1 MSFIPLLWIVWAGL
15 TTVLLVLLVYRA
27 NLTRYEED
35 QIFLD
40 EACSHQEQEQTIIVR
55 RVAKVQP
62 FVRLMTGLTCAMTV
76 AIIGIYVWD
85 AVQHF
90 YT

>member
-1 MSFIPLLWIVWAGL
+1 MSVMPLLWIVWAGL

-40 EACSHQEQEQTIIVR
+40 EASSHQEQEQTIIVR

-85 AVQHF
+85 AVRHF